1 MKKETPSSVAT
12 ASADNPGFLQ
22 KLQTK
27 WKLESV
33 GQVILVLI
41 VFSLTGS
48 TVVMLRKAFFGWI
61 GFDEHT
67 QLWVKTIAYIL
78 FVMPAYQVLLLAYG
92 ALLGQFQFFWQ
103 KEKKM
108 FRAIARLFSR

>member
-1 MKKETPSSVAT
+1 MKKDVAIASTLEKPS
-12 ASADNPGFLQ
+12 FLQ
-22 KLQTK
+22 KLQSK
-27 WKLESV
+27 WKLESI

-48 TVVMLRKAFFGWI
+48 TVVMLRKVFFGWI
-61 GFDEHT
+61 GFDEFT
-67 QLWVKTIAYIL
+67 PFWIKTITYIL

-92 ALLGQFQFFWQ
+92 ALVGQFQFFWE

-108 FRAIARLFSR
+108 ARGIKRLFTR